1 MDTDGTFE
9 KPTRIFVS
17 EPLTGPLPP
26 GWEDV
31 HVCVIRAMSSSA
43 KSDLWPR
50 LHQAFR
56 ELLCRAIRVI
66 LRR

>member
-1 MDTDGTFE
+1 MDTHTFE

-31 HVCVIRAMSSSA
+31 HVCVIRAMPPPV
-43 KSDLWPR
+43 KSDFWPL

-56 ELLCRAIRVI
+56 ELLRRAIRVI